1 MTGILY
7 GVGVG
12 PGDPELMTLKA
23 VRLIRQNDVIAV
35 PGKVPENTTAYRIAV
50 QAVPELKE
58 KKLLAV
64 DFPMTRDLQRLE
76 EKYRENARV
85 FEKFLASGKN
95 VVFLTLGDATIYS
108 TFSYVQRYV
117 RQDGYEAEFVSAVPS
132 FIAAAAAMKEPL
144 VERDEPLHIYPALYP
159 RENPQTGKTGTPGAT
174 GIAGAPGMP
183 EITGIS
189 GTPEIPGISE
199 TSGTCVLMKAG
210 SSIRE
215 IRKALQKSAR
225 RVWMVENC
233 GMPDEKIYEGAE
245 NLPEQAGYY
254 SIVVTKNKN
263 NE

>member
-23 VRLIRQNDVIAV
+23 VRLIRENDVIAV

-159 RENPQTGKTGTPGAT
+159 RENPQTGKTGTPGAL
-174 GIAGAPGMP
+174 GISGAPGMP

-189 GTPEIPGISE
+189 GTPEIPGIAE

-210 SSIRE
+210 SSIGE

-233 GMPDEKIYEGAE
+233 GMPDEKMYEGAE

-254 SIVVTKNKN
+254 SIVITKNKN